1 MSEKP
6 VSRIKPGS
14 AGRKLKKAP
23 MAFRTIGEASQELSL
38 QPHILRFWETKF
50 GALQPLKQN
59 AGRRLYRPED
69 MNVLRNLRQLL
80 HEEGYTIRAVQKL
93 VEEQG
98 AAILLGVGPN
108 KGRSALTNLNPREIQ
123 AAVAAAAQAGAFGG
137 DGGMRQLGEDEK
149 LRLNR
154 ALDTLTALRARLDA
168 YRQSGIA
175 KAS

>member
-6 VSRIKPGS
+6 VGRVKASS
-14 AGRKLKKAP
+14 AGRKQKKAP
-23 MAFRTIGEASQELSL
+23 LAFRTIGEASLELNL

-93 VEEQG
+93 LEEQG
-98 AAILLGVGPN
+98 PALLQGVGPS
-108 KGRSALTNLNPREIQ
+108 KGRAALTNLNPREIQ

-137 DGGMRQLGEDEK
+137 EGGMRPLGEDEK

-154 ALDTLTALRARLDA
+154 ALETLTALRTRLDA
-168 YRQSGIA
+168 FRQPAIA